1 MSFNILVTGGA
12 GYLGSILVP
21 DLLAADHKV
30 TVLDNFMFKQSSLN
44 HCCYNPNFNVVKGDI
59 RQKDTMS
66 KLMKEADIIIPLA
79 ALVGA
84 PLCNLDPIGATT
96 INHGAIEL
104 MLKLLSK
111 DQIVLMPT
119 TNSAYGTG
127 DKDNYCNEESLL
139 RPISQYAIEKVEI
152 EKKLMQH
159 SNAVSFRLA
168 TVFGMSPRMRID
180 LLVNDFTYRAVNDGF
195 VVLFESHFKRNY
207 IHVRDVS
214 RVFQHALNNHEN
226 MKGEIYNV
234 GLSNANV
241 SKKELCQHIQ
251 KQLPNFVYIDEQIR
265 KDPDQRNYIV
275 SNEKIEAT
283 GFSPKFSLDQGIKEL
298 IKGYAMIKNSQGRV
312 VLNKTKKMI
321 FLK

>member
-1 MSFNILVTGGA
+1 MPYHILVTGGA

-21 DLLAADHKV
+21 DLLAAGHKV
-30 TVLDNFMFKQSSLN
+30 TVLDNFMFKQTSLN
-44 HCCYNPNFNVVKGDI
+44 HCTYHPNFSVVKGDI
-59 RQKDTMS
+59 RVENTMS
-66 KLMKEADIIIPLA
+66 SLMRQADVIIPLA

-84 PLCNLDPIGATT
+84 PLCGLDPVGATT
-96 INHGAIEL
+96 VNHDAINL

-127 DKDNYCNEESLL
+127 DENNDCNEESSL

-152 EKKLMQH
+152 EKSLMQH
-159 SNAVSFRLA
+159 PNAISFRLA

-180 LLVNDFTYRAVNDGF
+180 LLVNDFTCRAVHDRF

-214 RVFQHALNNHEN
+214 RVFQHALGNHEK
-226 MKGEIYNV
+226 MKGQIYNV
-234 GLSNANV
+234 GLSDANV
-241 SKKELCQHIQ
+241 SKKELCERIQ
-251 KQLPNFVYIDEQIR
+251 KQLPDFVFIDEQVG

-275 SNEKIEAT
+275 SNDKIEAT
-283 GFSPKFSLDQGIKEL
+283 GFEPEFSLDRGIGEL
-298 IKGYAMIKNSQGRV
+298 IKGYTMIRNTRYGNV
-312 VLNKTKKMI
+312 
-321 FLK
+321 

>member
-1 MSFNILVTGGA
+1 MKYNILVTGGA

-21 DLLAADHKV
+21 DLLDAGHKV
-30 TVLDNFMFKQSSLN
+30 TVLDNFMFKQNSLN
-44 HCCYNPNFNVVKGDI
+44 HCCYHPNFTVIKGDI
-59 RQKDTMS
+59 RQKSIMAN
-66 KLMKEADIIIPLA
+66 LMKNTDVIIPLA

-84 PLCNLDPIGATT
+84 PLCNLDPVGATT
-96 INHGAIEL
+96 INHDAIDL
-104 MLKLLSK
+104 MINMLSN

-127 DKDNYCNEESLL
+127 DKDNYCSEDSPL

-159 SNAVSFRLA
+159 PNATSFRLA

-214 RVFQHALNNHEN
+214 RVFQHALNNHEK
-226 MKGEIYNV
+226 MKGEIYNF
-234 GLSNANV
+234 GLSEANV
-241 SKKELCQHIQ
+241 SKKELCQHI
-251 KQLPNFVYIDEQIR
+251 KSQLPHFIYIDEQIG

-275 SNEKIEAT
+275 SNAKIE
-283 GFSPKFSLDQGIKEL
+283 
-298 IKGYAMIKNSQGRV
+298 
-312 VLNKTKKMI
+312 KT
-321 FLK
+321 